1 MVIII
6 DKNSND
12 SMLLVLHEQE
22 IILIRKL
29 LKMKGVLRHN
39 ITFSIQTRD
48 MQILNSR
55 RLCLALFMNKCMILY
70 QKKLATM

>member
-1 MVIII
+1 
-6 DKNSND
+6 
-12 SMLLVLHEQE
+12 
-22 IILIRKL
+22 
-29 LKMKGVLRHN
+29 MKGVLSPN

-55 RLCLALFMNKCMILY
+55 RLCLTPFMNKCMILY